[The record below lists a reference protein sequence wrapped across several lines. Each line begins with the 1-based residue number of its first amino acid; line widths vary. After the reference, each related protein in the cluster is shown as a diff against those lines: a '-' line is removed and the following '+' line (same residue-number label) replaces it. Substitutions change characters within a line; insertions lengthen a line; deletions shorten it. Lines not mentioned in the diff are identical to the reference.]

1 MEDKS
6 AQQSEHIIQLKEIIT
21 VSFSEL
27 YTSLGETNGWVAGV
41 QEQVTELEISGWV
54 LQTQLVEIKERSPHE
69 RG

>member
-1 MEDKS
+1 LEDKS

-27 YTSLGETNGWVAGV
+27 YTSLGETNGWVTGV